1 MNVGKAEKPKN
12 NIKSTLEHFLQKSQ
26 AQNKTTDKEGGFNSN
41 ENVGQKF
48 GTFSGSVSQP
58 LGEIRS
64 EGLKA
69 FEDIARKIFKE
80 EFEKKSARLGFFR
93 DSYKKGKNERVAYI
107 RVGTWLLVQ
116 KFRKTANEPVGD
128 ILDRMAKAA
137 VLYLEQAGNL
147 NALEDVSDH
156 PQNSNRKGGGPNA

>member
-1 MNVGKAEKPKN
+1 MNVGKAEKPRSN
-12 NIKSTLEHFLQKSQ
+12 AKSTLEHFLQKSQ
-26 AQNKTTDKEGGFNSN
+26 AQNKTADKEGGVNIN

-48 GTFSGSVSQP
+48 GTFSSSASQP
-58 LGEIRS
+58 LGEIRN

-69 FEDIARKIFKE
+69 FEDVARKIFKE
-80 EFEKKSARLGFFR
+80 EFEKNAKLGFFR
-93 DSYKKGKNERVAYI
+93 DSHKKGKNERVAYI

-137 VLYLEQAGNL
+137 VLYLEHVGNI
-147 NALEDVSDH
+147 NALEDASDH
-156 PQNSNRKGGGPNA
+156 PPNSNTKGGGLRR